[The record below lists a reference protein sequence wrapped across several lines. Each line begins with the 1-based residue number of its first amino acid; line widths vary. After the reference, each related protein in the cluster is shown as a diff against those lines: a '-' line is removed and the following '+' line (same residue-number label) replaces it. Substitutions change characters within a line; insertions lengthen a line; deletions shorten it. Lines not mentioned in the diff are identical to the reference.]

1 MTVFRLALV
10 GAVTAVAF
18 TLAAAQEA
26 GKQPISIELII
37 PADAQVE
44 FDGQKTTQTGEVRT
58 FDTPA
63 LSVGREYH
71 YALTVTSQGKV
82 VKREITVSHQGQN
95 RFDLRPDFVAARAA
109 GPSTAEPSP
118 PADQEVVKSVAVPQ
132 AAAASVNFRKEL
144 NLPFP
149 SLTTLGGRIDAA
161 RRAPDPVVLANAASE
176 LKVAEQV
183 SGKTAS
189 LTSKQ
194 VLQEAAELATLRRQ
208 DAELQ
213 AVLHVSDQVMFE
225 EDRVANLRKQIALAQ
240 AQTKADQQ
248 AFQQNQQPTA
258 APRQVVVNNYT
269 TQYIDVY
276 VNGFYKTQV
285 LPGTTQ
291 VLTIEHRWNPTV
303 LKGYGNEDMSTWGP
317 RYIWGE
323 FTKYTWNLN

>member
-1 MTVFRLALV
+1 MPAFRLALV
-10 GAVTAVAF
+10 AAVAAVAC

-26 GKQPISIELII
+26 ARQPISIKLLV
-37 PADAQVE
+37 PADARVE
-44 FDGQKTTQTGEVRT
+44 FDGVKTTQTGERRT
-58 FDTPA
+58 YDTPP
-63 LSVGREYH
+63 LSAGREYH
-71 YALTVTSQGKV
+71 YALTVTSQDKV
-82 VKREITVSHQGQN
+82 VKREITIGLQRN
-95 RFDLRPDFVAARAA
+95 NTFDFRPDFVAARTA
-109 GPSTAEPSP
+109 GVSTAEPARAP
-118 PADQEVVKSVAVPQ
+118 DQEVVKSVAVPQ
-132 AAAASVNFRKEL
+132 AAASVNFRKEL
-144 NLPFP
+144 NLPFR
-149 SLTTLGGRIDAA
+149 SLATLGGRIDAA
-161 RRAPDPVVLANAASE
+161 RRAPDPVALANAASE

-194 VLQEAAELATLRRQ
+194 VLQEAAELAALRKQ
-208 DAELQ
+208 DAELK
-213 AVLHVSDQVMFE
+213 AVLQTSDQVMME

-240 AQTKADQQ
+240 AQTRADQQ
-248 AFQQNQQPTA
+248 ALQQNQQPTA

-276 VNGFYKTQV
+276 VNGYYKAQV

-303 LKGYGNEDMSTWGP
+303 LKAYGNEDMSTWGP